1 MLWIVLGAVAF
12 VFVARCALLWWMQDA
27 IVFPRALANSAPGV
41 PMPPAAEVWMLET
54 EAGPVE
60 AWFVPAPDASAGEP
74 APAVV
79 FCHGNG
85 ERIDHNG
92 HMAAMYAEMGLA
104 TLLVEYRGYG
114 NSAGEPSQEALVA
127 DTAAFVERL
136 AERDDIDAARIV
148 HHGRSLGAAVLFQVA
163 RERAPAAMI
172 AESAFTSAVALA
184 HRQWVPGFLLRHP
197 FRSDRVVPTLEA
209 PLLLFHGER
218 DEIVPVG
225 HARRLHEM
233 APDSELVIQ
242 PAGHNDFPAD
252 ASAYRAAI
260 EGFLRGSG
268 ILPSP
273 EPGLQS
279 GISRVRSGEGGASLG
294 D

>member
-27 IVFPRALANSAPGV
+27 IVFPRSIANSAPG
-41 PMPPAAEVWMLET
+41 MPAPAEAEVWTLET

-60 AWFVPAPDASAGEP
+60 AWFAQAPGASADAP

-127 DTAAFVERL
+127 DAAAFVERL
-136 AERDDIDAARIV
+136 VERDDIDAARIV
-148 HHGRSLGAAVLFQVA
+148 YHGRSLGAAVLFQVA

-184 HRQWVPGFLLRHP
+184 HRQLVPGFLLRHP
-197 FRSDRVVPTLEA
+197 FRSDRVVRSLEA

-218 DEIVPVG
+218 DRIVPVG
-225 HARRLHEM
+225 HARRLHDL
-233 APDSELVIQ
+233 APESELVIQ
-242 PAGHNDFPAD
+242 PTGHNDFPAD
-252 ASAYRAAI
+252 AAAYRAAI
-260 EGFLRGSG
+260 EAFLEAAG
-268 ILPSP
+268 IPPSP
-273 EPGLQS
+273 EQGLES
-279 GISRVRSGEGGASLG
+279 GISRVRSAGDGASLDG
-294 D
+294 